1 MLTELQ
7 KNAASFLLTQVPD
20 PIFFKLGDYSE
31 IIEEPI
37 DLITICGKLLRN
49 VYKSPEEFENDM
61 VRLIQNNKLYFLFH
75 GEIYSLLLKFEEEFW
90 RITEEMVPKYKAAL
104 ASRLRSNRFQG
115 AEKRKA
121 SKRKKYDKVQ
131 RKQLVALVAQQ
142 SNQRKK
148 VILDYIKQH
157 CPQFIKRINYNETIE
172 VEAMPVRFLRE
183 VEGLCEIRIEF

>member
-49 VYKSPEEFENDM
+49 VYKSLEEFQNDM
-61 VRLIQNNKLYFLFH
+61 VRLIQNNKIYFLFH

-90 RITEEMVPKYKAAL
+90 SLTEEMVPKYKAAL
-104 ASRLRSNRFQG
+104 ASRLRRGRLRNARNMIKGKGSSWLLSWLSR
-115 AEKRKA
+115 
-121 SKRKKYDKVQ
+121 
-131 RKQLVALVAQQ
+131 
-142 SNQRKK
+142 
-148 VILDYIKQH
+148 VIKE
-157 CPQFIKRINYNETIE
+157 R
-172 VEAMPVRFLRE
+172 R
-183 VEGLCEIRIEF
+183 